1 MTERRADGRVGGVN
15 VDDPNHFGTNDVV
28 VEVSGEEGVPREIS
42 AVIDVNNS
50 CDGGAGDGENAAV
63 CNRLTVNSRTR
74 GNEGESA
81 GGWNGGQS
89 LKVEASAGR
98 RSPVELHNECVGRVG
113 EVHGKRFPAVNADF
127 GIARDRQSEESV
139 SRAVAIHDQRS
150 ARDQVTI
157 GLGRRDSVTVV
168 VVLDAAKNPA
178 GTFRG
183 NRHHSRDGVGVAGIV
198 RFLAGYVKRE
208 IVRSHADGYV
218 HGIAGDGGVRYRGG
232 RNCYLLAAGRN
243 D

>member
-15 VDDPNHFGTNDVV
+15 VDDPNYFGTNHVIV
-28 VEVSGEEGVPREIS
+28 KRNGETGVIGYGAATQGVRRPQYPGEEGAPRKSS

-50 CDGGAGDGENAAV
+50 CNGGSGDGENAAV
-63 CNRLTVNSRTR
+63 CNRLTFNSRTR
-74 GNEGESA
+74 SNEGESA

-113 EVHGKRFPAVNADF
+113 EVHGKRFPAVNAHF

-198 RFLAGYVKRE
+198 RFLAGYVERE

-218 HGIAGDGGVRYRGG
+218 HGIA
-232 RNCYLLAAGRN
+232 
-243 D
+243 